1 MKKKILWMTNVR
13 FSQSNIK
20 STGTWLQPLAEKI
33 SRNGDFELYHV
44 ALGNTEDLILE
55 RIGEISQ
62 YLIPSKYIS
71 IKKNLATSDSVKKII
86 NDVNPDII
94 HVWGT
99 ESVWFLMNRTDTF
112 LNHLVLLDMQGVLK
126 SCYESYYG
134 GLGLLEQLQCIGLKE
149 LLRPS
154 CSIWL
159 VRKIL
164 KKKALV
170 EEKKLKTYEYISYQS
185 QWVKNRLSELDLR
198 ARLYSTKII
207 LRDDFYSHRWKPCGN
222 VSPVLF
228 TITSSAVPYKGLH
241 ILIKA
246 CSIIKRKYPDFIL
259 NIIGGLFQGKY
270 NIKTGYEIYL
280 LKLIRKYGLTSNIN
294 FCGSLPS
301 SQIVQLQLKSDVS
314 IVPSFVESYCL
325 GMAEAMMV
333 GMPVVAAYS
342 AALPTI
348 ADDKIEALFYS
359 PMDYIDCA
367 EKIINVFEDKELA
380 LYLSS
385 NAMKRREQEN
395 RVENVVNT
403 QISIYEK
410 IIASHKQK
418 H

>member
-20 STGTWLQPLAEKI
+20 STGTWLQPLAEEI
-33 SRNGDFELYHV
+33 SRNGNFELYHV
-44 ALGNTEDLILE
+44 ALENTEDLICE

-62 YLIPSKYIS
+62 YLVPSKD
-71 IKKNLATSDSVKKII
+71 IKIKDNLATSDSVKKII

-94 HVWGT
+94 HIWGT
-99 ESVWFLMNRTDTF
+99 ESVWFLMNRTGIF

-149 LLRPS
+149 LLKPS
-154 CSIWL
+154 SSIWF
-159 VRKIL
+159 VRNIF

-170 EEKKLKTYEYISYQS
+170 EEQNLKSYEYISYQS
-185 QWVKNRLSELDLR
+185 QWVKNRLNEFGLR

-207 LRDDFYSHRWKPCGN
+207 LRDDFYCHRWKPCGN

-246 CSIIKRKYPDFIL
+246 CSIIRRKYPDFIL

-280 LKLIRKYGLTSNIN
+280 LRLIRKYGLTSNIR
-294 FCGSLPS
+294 FCGSMS
-301 SQIVQLQLKSDVS
+301 SSEIVQLQMKSDLSV
-314 IVPSFVESYCL
+314 VPSFVESYCL

-385 NAMKRREQEN
+385 NAMKRRVQEN
-395 RVENVVNT
+395 GVENVVNT
-403 QISIYEK
+403 QISIYEE
-410 IIASHKQK
+410 IIASHKHK